1 MVAQNSMSLIFGNL
15 TQQFVAFGAAV
26 SEAKGGN
33 ADAAARIPAAVAA
46 FRRTSARDTSYLVY
60 IGMGMM
66 VCTYTYMTSWL
77 SDAHEIQCPYLTSC

>member
-1 MVAQNSMSLIFGNL
+1 MSLIFGNL

-26 SEAKGGN
+26 SEAKGGD
-33 ADAAARIPAAVAA
+33 ADASAAARIPAAVAA
-46 FRRTSARDTSYLVY
+46 FRRTSARDASYLVY
-60 IGMGMM
+60 ICMGMM